1 MKQNMEVEKSNTV
14 STSLQANI
22 DVLKQVFRDDET
34 IEMSVSAV
42 LVICVFIKLSVCL
55 LGVCNGISKI
65 FNLNDHK
72 FLATPIA
79 ALMFSFSLFI
89 YTNTMEMNDW
99 AFEVWLSYFKQ
110 SYLP

>member
-1 MKQNMEVEKSNTV
+1 M
-14 STSLQANI
+14 LQRLEI
-22 DVLKQVFRDDET
+22 
-34 IEMSVSAV
+34 SVSAV

-89 YTNTMEMNDW
+89 YTDTMEMNEW
-99 AFEVWLSYFKQ
+99 AFAVWPYYAFLFQAILPAILIVVAEIKNRKSHTKLS
-110 SYLP
+110 